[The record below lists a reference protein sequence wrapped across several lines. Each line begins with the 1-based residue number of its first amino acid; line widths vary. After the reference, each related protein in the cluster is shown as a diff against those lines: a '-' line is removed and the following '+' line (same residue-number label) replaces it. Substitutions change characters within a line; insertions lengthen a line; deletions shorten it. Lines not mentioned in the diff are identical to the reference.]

1 MILKRTGQS
10 LLLLFLILSLSQCK
24 DTPFK
29 SDKISEGYIE
39 YDVQYLGDS
48 IDRFIQS
55 FLPDKMKIKFKNHN
69 TKNTLKCMSGL
80 FTITNIKKYKKSTNI
95 TLVNFIDK
103 KYKYIESNKDPSLFF
118 QQRPD
123 IIIKHTD
130 STKQI
135 AGYTCKESKII
146 YPTKKLNNNQQ
157 FSIYHTDKIDIK
169 GFNKQT
175 PFESIDGVLLEF
187 QLLFYGIPMKF
198 TATKVTGKEI
208 PAKEFKVPG
217 NYKRINRKTM
227 KEIIELLK

>member
-1 MILKRTGQS
+1 MTLKRTRYY
-10 LLLLFLILSLSQCK
+10 LLLTFLILTLSQCK
-24 DTPFK
+24 DTPFE

-48 IDRFIQS
+48 IDTFIQS

-69 TKNTLKCMSGL
+69 TRNTLKCMSGL
-80 FTITNIKKYKKSTNI
+80 FTISNIKKYKEETNI

-103 KYKYIESNKDPSLFF
+103 KYKYIESNKEPSLFF

-123 IIIKHTD
+123 LIIRHTD

-135 AGYTCKESKII
+135 AGYTCKETKIT
-146 YPTKKLNNNQQ
+146 YPTKKLNKKEQ
-157 FSIYHTDKIDIK
+157 FSIYHTDKINIK

-198 TATKVTGKEI
+198 TATKITGKEI
-208 PAKEFKVPG
+208 PSEEFEVPG

>member
-1 MILKRTGQS
+1 MILKRSGYY
-10 LLLLFLILSLSQCK
+10 LILVFLFLTLSQCK
-24 DTPFK
+24 DTPFQ

-48 IDRFIQS
+48 IDTFIQS
-55 FLPDKMKIKFKNHN
+55 FLPDKMKIKFKDHN
-69 TKNTLKCMSGL
+69 TQNTLRCMSGL
-80 FTITNIKKYKKSTNI
+80 FTIKNIKKYDEETNI

-103 KYKYIESNKDPSLFF
+103 KYKYIESNNNPSLFF
-118 QQRPD
+118 QHRPD

-135 AGYTCKESKII
+135 AGYNCTESKIT
-146 YPTKKLNNNQQ
+146 YPTKKLNNKKQ

-198 TATKVTGKEI
+198 TATKVAGKEI
-208 PAKEFKVPG
+208 PSKEFEVPE

>member
-1 MILKRTGQS
+1 MILKRSGHYLIS
-10 LLLLFLILSLSQCK
+10 ILLILTLSQCK

-48 IDRFIQS
+48 IDTFIQS
-55 FLPDKMKIKFKNHN
+55 FLPDKMKIKFKDHN
-69 TKNTLKCMSGL
+69 TQNKLKCMSGL
-80 FTITNIKKYKKSTNI
+80 FTITNIKKYKEETNI

-118 QQRPD
+118 QQRPN
-123 IIIKHTD
+123 ITIKHTD

-135 AGYTCKESKII
+135 AGYTCKEAKIS
-146 YPTKKLNNNQQ
+146 YPTKKLNNKKQ
-157 FSIYHTDKIDIK
+157 FSVYYTNKIDIK

-187 QLLFYGIPMKF
+187 QLLFYGMPMEF
-198 TATKVTGKEI
+198 RATKVGKKKI
-208 PAKEFKVPG
+208 PSAEFEVSK